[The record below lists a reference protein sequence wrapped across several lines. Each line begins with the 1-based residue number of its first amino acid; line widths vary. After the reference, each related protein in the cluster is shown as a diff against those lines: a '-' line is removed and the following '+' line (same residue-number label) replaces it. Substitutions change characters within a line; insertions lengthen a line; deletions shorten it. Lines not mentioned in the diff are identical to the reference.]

1 MIAVIILAV
10 VAVFLTVTSIISISA
25 MSTYR
30 DAYLHC
36 EDCRYYCKSYP
47 KFREIYCKKHGWRL
61 PEECLEC
68 GDKE

>member
-1 MIAVIILAV
+1 MIAIIILAV

-30 DAYLHC
+30 EAYLNC
-36 EDCRYYCKSYP
+36 EDCRYYRQSDP
-47 KFREIYCKKHGWRL
+47 TVREIYCKKHGWRM

-68 GDKE
+68 EE